1 MAKVSVIT
9 VTYNCQSVIEST
21 ILSIINQSFM
31 DYEFIIIDG
40 DSCDNTLN
48 IIEKYKHRITTI
60 IS

>member
-48 IIEKYKHRITTI
+48 IIEK
-60 IS
+60 